1 LALVQPLPR
10 SVGEAAESSAR
21 SPFEQLD
28 DRIRAGDARGLIVVR
43 VADAGDALAI
53 AGHVERRCRSLGR
66 TVARSAHARVESGWR
81 DVARRLG
88 IEPVPHDPS
97 ETARAIARRTE
108 PGRGVVITTL
118 LDAQSWDTAVSD
130 ALAKEIDTTLVVV
143 IGDSSVAP
151 YGEAA
156 VELPARLDEAG
167 LTCWWDAVAEQ
178 QCRDRGGVLTELER
192 WLEHAA
198 AQPPVMVDP
207 EALQPAS
214 RELLGRLQLGRRAWP
229 LRELAALGDAEAL
242 APLVAAGL
250 VESRDGLLAVRD
262 GAVAVPGIDPIA
274 VAAELERHF
283 ETDPWAFARAA
294 ELYASGGAAERAER
308 AMAQSLGLAADADS
322 RFSLWRR
329 WAAVVEALPEEA
341 GQLARVNGAE
351 LALDL
356 GDVEVALEWAERAS
370 GAEPRVRAAFV
381 LGRAAL
387 ARGDLVSADAAL
399 SRALSLAERDR
410 AMRLEVLSVIAEVR
424 YAGGELDT
432 AEQIANEVVQAASD
446 ARVRL
451 SARNLLGKLLLAR
464 GRWSE
469 ADQHFAVDACEAA
482 CSADLVSELRA
493 RLNRAIALLSSGAAE
508 QARALLEQ
516 VLATGELRGEPRA
529 VAFALTNLAVLAIER
544 HEYAHA
550 LELSERAIALRRRL
564 GDRLGFVRTVQN
576 VVELRL
582 RLGLVDQ
589 ADQALR
595 FGRNALGPGVP
606 PARLCGLAL
615 CAARI
620 HLERGHTLEAEREV
634 RAALRMVAG
643 ASNADKVG
651 ECHRIAARVAL
662 EDGLTAR
669 AEAELSA
676 ARAAIV
682 DAYAKA
688 EVALLEALIARAAGR
703 SGLDLAETA
712 VETARAAGDDELAR
726 EAHVLAAEIALA
738 EQDQPT
744 AAEHVA
750 AAAALRNE
758 IAQGLGAALREAYLG
773 RRDMLRLARLER
785 ATQQPEPLSEPIS
798 LPPPSPAA
806 PRAPLS
812 YVGRHPRVVSLLD
825 SARRVAR
832 TNATVLICGE
842 SGTGKELVSELLHAA
857 SERASGPLV
866 KVNCAALV
874 ETLLLSELFGHEKG
888 AFTGAA
894 SRKRGRFERANGG
907 TLFLDEIGD
916 ISPRTQVAL
925 LRVLEERTIE
935 RVGGSAPL
943 PVDVRIVCAT
953 NRDLRLL
960 VEAGQFRQDLYYR
973 LCGIT
978 LEVPPLRERVSDLPL
993 VCDALLARIARERKE
1008 TQKKLA
1014 PDALELL
1021 ARHRWPGNVRELE
1034 NALRAATL
1042 FADGESVTALDL
1054 VEHVEALRK
1063 AASEPAPISRID
1075 ARNSSAPPA
1084 PLTEPMLGDQDG
1096 PASGVAYREIRGG
1109 VSLSDLKRNI
1119 ERDCIAKALE
1129 ETQGNIT
1136 RAATLL
1142 GMKRPRLSQ
1151 LVKQYGLLDSDEEE
1165 S

>member
-1 LALVQPLPR
+1 ML
-10 SVGEAAESSAR
+10 
-21 SPFEQLD
+21 
-28 DRIRAGDARGLIVVR
+28 VVR
-43 VADAGDALAI
+43 VAECDDALAV
-53 AGHVERRCRSLGR
+53 AGHVERRCRTLGR
-66 TVARSAHARVESGWR
+66 SVARSAHARVESGWR

-88 IEPVPHDPS
+88 IDPVPHDPS
-97 ETARAIARRTE
+97 EAARAIARRTE
-108 PGRGVVITTL
+108 PMRSVLITTL
-118 LDAQSWDTAVSD
+118 LDPQSWDASVTD
-130 ALAKEIDTTLVVV
+130 AIAKEIESTLVIV
-143 IGDSSVAP
+143 IGSSSVAP
-151 YGEAA
+151 YGQDAI
-156 VELPARLDEAG
+156 ELPARLDETE
-167 LTCWWDAVAEQ
+167 LICWWDAIAEQ
-178 QCRDRGGVLTELER
+178 QRRESHGAMAELER
-192 WLEHAA
+192 WLENAA
-198 AQPPVMVDP
+198 AQPPAPVDIGSLHP
-207 EALQPAS
+207 DC

-229 LRELAALGDAEAL
+229 LTGLTALGGAHAL
-242 APLVAAGL
+242 PPLVSAGL
-250 VESRDGLLAVRD
+250 VESRDGLVAVRD
-262 GAVAVPGIDPIA
+262 GVAVVPGIEPLS
-274 VAAELERHF
+274 VAAALEHHF

-294 ELYASGGAAERAER
+294 ELYAQGGAAQLAER
-308 AMAQSLGLAADADS
+308 AMGRSLGLAADADS

-329 WAAVVEALPEEA
+329 WAAVVEAMPEAEA
-341 GQLARVNGAE
+341 QLARINGAE
-351 LALDL
+351 LALEL

-387 ARGDLVSADAAL
+387 ARGDLISADAAL
-399 SRALSLAERDR
+399 SRALSLSEPDTG
-410 AMRLEVLSVIAEVR
+410 MRLELLAVVAEVR
-424 YAGGELDT
+424 YSAGELAA
-432 AEQIANEVVQAASD
+432 AEQIATQVVQGTPD
-446 ARVRL
+446 ARVKL

-464 GRWSE
+464 GSWAE
-469 ADQHFAVDACEAA
+469 ADQHFAADACEAA
-482 CSADLVSELRA
+482 CNADLVGELRA
-493 RLNRAIALLSSGAAE
+493 RVNRAIALLSSGATE

-516 VLATGELRGEPRA
+516 VLATGEQRGEVRA

-544 HEYAHA
+544 HEYARA

-582 RLGLVDQ
+582 RLGQVDQ

-606 PARLCGLAL
+606 PSRLCGLAL

-643 ASNADKVG
+643 ASNADKLG
-651 ECHRIAARVAL
+651 ECHRIAARIAL
-662 EDGLTAR
+662 EDGLISR
-669 AEAELSA
+669 AESELA
-676 ARAAIV
+676 QARAAAV
-682 DAYAKA
+682 AADATARA
-688 EVALLEALIARAAGR
+688 EVALLEALVARAAGR
-703 SGLDLAETA
+703 ASQDLSEAA
-712 VETARAAGDDELAR
+712 VEAARAAGDDELAR
-726 EAHVLAAEIALA
+726 EAHVLSAEIALA
-738 EQDQPT
+738 DHDQLT

-750 AAAALRNE
+750 SAVALRNE
-758 IAQGLGAALREAYLG
+758 IAEGLRGALAEGYLA
-773 RRDMLRLARLER
+773 RRDMLKLARLER
-785 ATQQPEPLSEPIS
+785 LTQEQPIASAPVT
-798 LPPPSPAA
+798 LPPPGPLAA
-806 PRAPLS
+806 RAPVT
-812 YVGRHPRVVSLLD
+812 YVGRHPRVLALLD

-832 TNATVLICGE
+832 TNATVLIHGE

-894 SRKRGRFERANGG
+894 ARKRGRFERANGG

-935 RVGGSAPL
+935 RVGGSAPI

-953 NRDLRLL
+953 NRDLRAL
-960 VEAGQFRQDLYYR
+960 VEAGQFREDLYYR

-978 LEVPPLRERVSDLPL
+978 LEVPPLREHVSDLPV

-1008 TQKKLA
+1008 APKTLV

-1042 FADGESVTALDL
+1042 FADSESVCARDL

-1063 AASEPAPISRID
+1063 VASEPAPVSRLD
-1075 ARNSSAPPA
+1075 VRSSSAPPA
-1084 PLTEPMLGDQDG
+1084 PLAQPLPDECDG
-1096 PASGVAYREIRGG
+1096 PVSGVAYREIRGG
-1109 VSLSDLKRNI
+1109 TISLSDLKRNI

-1129 ETQGNIT
+1129 ETEGNIT

-1151 LVKQYGLLDSDEEE
+1151 LVKQYGLLECDEEE

>member
-1 LALVQPLPR
+1 LAQTFPR
-10 SVGEAAESSAR
+10 AVSDTARESAR
-21 SPFEQLD
+21 SPFELFD
-28 DRIRAGDARGLIVVR
+28 DRIRAADAKGMVVVR
-43 VADAGDALAI
+43 VAQSEDALAV
-53 AGHVERRCRSLGR
+53 AGHVERRCRTLGR
-66 TVARSAHARVESGWR
+66 VVARSAHARVESGWR

-88 IEPVPHDPS
+88 VEPLPHDPS
-97 ETARAIARRTE
+97 EAARAIARRIE
-108 PGRGVVITTL
+108 PSHAVVITTL
-118 LDAQSWDTAVSD
+118 LDAQSWDAAVTD
-130 ALAKEIDTTLVVV
+130 ALAKEIDTSLVVV
-143 IGDSSVAP
+143 IGDASVAP

-156 VELPARLDEAG
+156 VEVPARLDEAE
-167 LTCWWDAVAEQ
+167 LVCWWDAIAEQ
-178 QCRDRGGVLTELER
+178 QRRERHGALAELER
-192 WLEHAA
+192 WLETAA
-198 AQPPVMVDP
+198 AQPPAPVDLD
-207 EALQPAS
+207 ALHS
-214 RELLGRLQLGRRAWP
+214 DCRELLGRLQLGRRAWP
-229 LRELAALGDAEAL
+229 VQAL
-242 APLVAAGL
+242 ASLGRADALARLVSAGL
-250 VESRDGLLAVRD
+250 VESRDGLVAVRD
-262 GAVAVPGIDPIA
+262 GVAVISGTDPLV
-274 VAAELERHF
+274 VAAELEHHF

-294 ELYASGGAAERAER
+294 ELYASGGATEPAAR
-308 AMAQSLGLAADADS
+308 AMARSLGLAADADS

-329 WAAVVEALPEEA
+329 WAAVVDAMPQEAAQP
-341 GQLARVNGAE
+341 ARISGAE
-351 LALDL
+351 LALEL

-399 SRALSLAERDR
+399 SRALSFAEHDA
-410 AMRLEVLSVIAEVR
+410 AMRFELLSVVAEVR
-424 YAGGELDT
+424 YAAGDLPL
-432 AEQIANEVVQAASD
+432 AEQIAREVVHGTSD
-446 ARVRL
+446 AGVRL
-451 SARNLLGKLLLAR
+451 AARNLIGKLLLAR
-464 GRWSE
+464 GRFVE

-482 CSADLVSELRA
+482 CNTDLVSELRA
-493 RLNRAIALLSSGAAE
+493 RVNRAIALLSSGATE

-516 VLATGELRGEPRA
+516 VLATGEQRGEVRA

-606 PARLCGLAL
+606 PSRLCGLAL

-620 HLERGHTLEAEREV
+620 QLERGHTLEAEREV
-634 RAALRMVAG
+634 RSALRMVAG
-643 ASNADKVG
+643 ASNPDKLG
-651 ECHRIAARVAL
+651 ECHRIAARIAL
-662 EDGLTAR
+662 EDGLISR
-669 AEAELSA
+669 AESELGE
-676 ARAAIV
+676 ARSAIV

-688 EVALLEALIARAAGR
+688 EVALLEALVARASGR
-703 SGLDLAETA
+703 SALDLAETA
-712 VETARAAGDDELAR
+712 VEAARAAGDEELAR
-726 EAHVLAAEIALA
+726 EAHVLSAEIALA
-738 EQDQPT
+738 EQDEAT

-750 AAAALRNE
+750 SAVALRNE
-758 IAQGLGAALREAYLG
+758 IMQGLGPALREAYLA

-785 ATQQPEPLSEPIS
+785 VTQEREPASAPAS
-798 LPPPSPAA
+798 LPPPGPIA
-806 PRAPLS
+806 PRARVS
-812 YVGRHPRVVSLLD
+812 YVGRHPRVLALLD

-832 TNATVLICGE
+832 TNVTVLIHGE

-935 RVGGSAPL
+935 RVGGSAPI

-953 NRDLRLL
+953 NRDLRAL
-960 VEAGQFRQDLYYR
+960 VEAGQFREDLYYR
-973 LCGIT
+973 LCGIV
-978 LEVPPLRERVSDLPL
+978 LEVPSLREHASDLPV
-993 VCDALLARIARERKE
+993 VCEALLARIARERKE
-1008 TQKKLA
+1008 APKTLA

-1042 FADGESVTALDL
+1042 FADGDSVGARDL

-1063 AASEPAPISRID
+1063 VASEPVPSSRID
-1075 ARNSSAPPA
+1075 SRTSSAPPA
-1084 PLTEPMLGDQDG
+1084 PLPDPLSGDSDG
-1096 PASGVAYREIRGG
+1096 PVSGVAYREIRAGTI
-1109 VSLSDLKRNI
+1109 SLSDLKRNI
-1119 ERDCIAKALE
+1119 ERDCIAKALD

-1151 LVKQYGLLDSDEEE
+1151 LVKQYGLLDCDEEE